1 LQAKHGLAA
10 HDQAKLTNAGAL
22 VLPFLATCHIKISGS
37 GHPSHSKSN
46 PAKSSGRENKVK
58 PIKMLVLAV
67 AAALLAMA
75 FVGAGA
81 AMAESTALCNVD
93 PALEPGEECPAGH
106 LITHVHETTLT
117 GEKGKLLSSSLNV
130 ECDVLFLGDVTSTN
144 NLGAPLKIKGA
155 SGVGV
160 HSFTYTNCNSG
171 CVVTEE
177 NGPVE
182 LEVLKEGHET
192 AKVTGKGLVHVECSG
207 FINCRYTGTGLVGTG
222 VGPLLSTNLLT
233 GHVILTEQTT
243 TKESGTLCPTTAKLD
258 LNLHPLTHTY
268 IGS

>member
-1 LQAKHGLAA
+1 VKA
-10 HDQAKLTNAGAL
+10 
-22 VLPFLATCHIKISGS
+22 IKT
-37 GHPSHSKSN
+37 
-46 PAKSSGRENKVK
+46 
-58 PIKMLVLAV
+58 LVLAV

-160 HSFTYTNCNSG
+160 HSFTYTNCNAN
-171 CVVTEE
+171 CVILEE
-177 NGPVE
+177 NGPAE
-182 LEVLKEGHET
+182 IEVLKEGHET
-192 AKVTGKGLVHVECSG
+192 ARYTFMKWLVLVECNG
-207 FINCRYTGTGLVGTG
+207 FINCRYIGNGLLGTS

-233 GHVILTEQTT
+233 GHTLILEKTVL
-243 TKESGTLCPTTAKLD
+243 KESGTLCPTTTKLD
-258 LNLHPLTHTY
+258 LNLHPLSHTY